1 VCVQVILV
9 CGNHTEIKAVSEPH
23 TCEYVV
29 ELSTP
34 LVCHPESMLVFPTL
48 TVDLQDAW
56 DELEGLRVQNV
67 VTDQVGLAV
76 KHQCGLLCADMWLSH
91 R

>member
-1 VCVQVILV
+1 
-9 CGNHTEIKAVSEPH
+9 
-23 TCEYVV
+23 
-29 ELSTP
+29 
-34 LVCHPESMLVFPTL
+34 MLVFPTL

-76 KHQCGLLCADMWLSH
+76 EHQCGLLCADMWLSH